1 MKKKKGFQ
9 TNRSIPNTNRK
20 LKILD
25 KYIIKKFLSTYVFMI
40 FAVMSIAIVID
51 VSEKLR
57 DFTSPK
63 YNITFWDVTLDY
75 YPYFFL
81 HYANL
86 FSSLIIFLSVLFFT
100 SFMAQRSEIIAI
112 LSNGVSFA
120 RFTRPYMM
128 VSTFLLLV
136 ALLMNHF
143 IVPHSNKKR
152 LEFESKY
159 VTVLEGKF
167 KKVTVEVDS
176 NTIVRFN
183 NFYAKQNLIDRLW
196 VEKWRTNKN
205 GVYELYRDLQAN
217 SAKGDS
223 TNHHWE
229 LKDVFIRDISD
240 SGEVVQRIKYIK
252 DTVLNFNTKD
262 LAQRSNI
269 MEAMS
274 TPELIKFRDRERE
287 KGSSLL
293 TNIEIV
299 LYERTAYPFATYI
312 LTLIG
317 VAVSSRK
324 SREGVGK
331 NLIIGLIIS
340 VTYIFFM
347 KMTTVASTNVGLEP
361 KIAVWVPNVLFA
373 FMAIYLYWQRAKE

>member
-1 MKKKKGFQ
+1 M
-9 TNRSIPNTNRK
+9 
-20 LKILD
+20 
-25 KYIIKKFLSTYVFMI
+25 II
-40 FAVMSIAIVID
+40 AVMSIAIVID

-57 DFTSPK
+57 DFTDES
-63 YNITFWDVTLDY
+63 NHLTFSDIALGY

-112 LSNGVSFA
+112 LSNGVSFS
-120 RFTRPYMM
+120 RFMRPYMLT
-128 VSTFLLLV
+128 STFLLLV

-159 VTVLEGKF
+159 ITLVEGNFDDVTVGI
-167 KKVTVEVDS
+167 DS

-183 NFYAKQNLIDRLW
+183 RINTRHNTVDRLW
-196 VEKWRTNKN
+196 VEKWRTNKK
-205 GVYELYRDLQAN
+205 GIKELYSDMQVNTAN
-217 SAKGDS
+217 GDS
-223 TNHHWE
+223 IKHNWE
-229 LKDVFIRDISD
+229 LKLGFIRLITDT
-240 SGEVVQRIKYIK
+240 GEVIKKFDYIE
-252 DTVLNFNTKD
+252 DTLLNFNTKD

-269 MEAMS
+269 MEAMT
-274 TPELIKFRDRERE
+274 TPELIKFRDREKA
-287 KGSSLL
+287 KGSSML

-312 LTLIG
+312 LTVIG

-331 NLIIGLIIS
+331 NLIIGLIAS

-347 KMTTVASTNVGLEP
+347 KMTTVASTNVGLAP
-361 KIAVWVPNVLFA
+361 YIAVWVPNIIFSFVALFL
-373 FMAIYLYWQRAKE
+373 YLKRIRE